1 MHHLKSN
8 IILLMVILLM
18 LVFSTG
24 NLLGQ
29 SLAGTW
35 AESKYNVKMIL
46 SADGTYTL
54 QYPNGQSRGRY
65 SLTGQ
70 TFCMQDAS
78 GTNPVCYTVV
88 NFSGNGLVLR
98 DVNGLVLN
106 YQRQGGGGISK
117 GVTAGGEILA
127 QKGGYT
133 LTNGHFNAGLGIL
146 QFIIGQSVKPSEVQ
160 ELKNKL
166 VEEFHQAPAE
176 VLQQLNSMGKSLQ
189 TIRSATDPVRIGLA
203 RQELFAALYKATMN
217 FKEADKPL
225 MIQVMNRYIKV
236 LAFDPTTNLL
246 LTNKDAEGM
255 LNYLAFN
262 SELMGQKVHLTD
274 AVLRSAMTDMAKQFA
289 AMPLEQKRLLCSAS
303 LIWELLESNWN
314 RLTPAQ
320 KQQYKSAYYSQ
331 IGQNTQSYQTYNQTY
346 NSGSSGSGYQSS
358 SKKSAADMMREH
370 RAKQHMFQMMNEM
383 NMNTHATS
391 LNIIENI
398 GGTGNYWSVV
408 DY

>member
-1 MHHLKSN
+1 MHHQKSN
-8 IILLMVILLM
+8 IVFLMVTLSM

-65 SLTGQ
+65 SLNGQ
-70 TFCMQDAS
+70 TFCMRDAS

-88 NFSGNGLVLR
+88 NFTGNGLVLR

-106 YQRQGGGGISK
+106 YQRQGGGGVSK
-117 GVTAGGEILA
+117 SGTGGETLA

-160 ELKNKL
+160 ELKAKL
-166 VEEFHQAPAE
+166 IEEFHQAPAE
-176 VLQQLNSMGKSLQ
+176 AIRQLNSMGKSLQ

-225 MIQVMNRYIKV
+225 MIRVMNRYIKV
-236 LAFDPTTNLL
+236 LAFDPANNLL
-246 LTNKDAEGM
+246 LTNKDANGM

-262 SELMGQKVHLTD
+262 SELMGQKVYLTD
-274 AVLRSAMTDMAKQFA
+274 AVRHSAMTDMAKQFA
-289 AMPLEQKRLLCSAS
+289 AMPIEQKQLLCSAS

-331 IGQNTQSYQTYNQTY
+331 IAQNTQSYQTYNQTY
-346 NSGSSGSGYQSS
+346 NTGSPGSGYKSS

-383 NMNTHATS
+383 NMNSHALS